1 MKLLHEFYQLPLTF
15 DVEQLQKEVL
25 ALDESQWIEHPDR
38 FKGNA
43 SIPLVS
49 VNGEINNDFN
59 GPMQV
64 TQSLNN
70 SPYIKQVIASFGE
83 VVGRSRLMRLAPD
96 CEVPIHSDTN
106 YHWYKRVRIHIPIIT
121 DENVLFYCADKHV
134 NMQAGQAWIFDSW
147 KYHRVHNGGK
157 TLRVHLVID
166 IAGSSKFWQMVENS
180 RIPFSKNTPTAF
192 ETNLLKYNSQS
203 KTPIYTEK
211 FNTPLVM
218 TPGEMDG
225 LVNDVINEALCV
237 ETNSDKDMSLLKTIG
252 DQLKYDW
259 RSLWA
264 LYGETEAG
272 WPHYQNLRMS
282 ILNQVKT
289 FNSEFIANNDAPIK
303 QIFIYCVLMPA
314 LNIGLANQKNS
325 G

>member
-1 MKLLHEFYQLPLTF
+1 MKLPHEFYQLPLAF
-15 DVEQLQKEVL
+15 DVKQLQKEVL
-25 ALDESQWIEHPDR
+25 ALDECQWIEHPDR

-64 TQSLNN
+64 TQSLNDL
-70 SPYIKQVIASFGE
+70 PYHKQVIASFGE
-83 VVGRSRLMRLAPD
+83 IIGRSRLMRLAPG

-121 DENVLFYCADKHV
+121 DENVLFYCEDKHV
-134 NMQAGQAWIFDSW
+134 NMEVGQAWIFDSW
-147 KYHRVHNGGK
+147 KYHRVHNGGN

-166 IAGSSKFWQMVENS
+166 IAGSSRFWKLLENS
-180 RIPFSKNTPTAF
+180 YVPFDVNASADFKAHFLAYDLHHRTT
-192 ETNLLKYNSQS
+192 
-203 KTPIYTEK
+203 IHTEK

-225 LVNDVINEALCV
+225 LINDVFNDALTV
-237 ETNSDKDMSLLKTIG
+237 KTNRGSDIKLLKEIT

-259 RSLWA
+259 RSLWSF
-264 LYGETEAG
+264 YGESEAG
-272 WPHYQNLRMS
+272 WPNYQKLRMF
-282 ILNQVKT
+282 ILKQVNT
-289 FNSEFIANNDAPIK
+289 FASDFVAGNSAPIK
-303 QIFIYCVLMPA
+303 EIFIYCILMPA
-314 LNIGLANQKNS
+314 LNVEMAEQIK
-325 G
+325 

>member
-1 MKLLHEFYQLPLTF
+1 MKLPHEFYLLPLTF
-15 DVEQLQKEVL
+15 DVEQLTKEVL
-25 ALDESQWIEHPDR
+25 ALEDEQWIDHPDK
-38 FKGNA
+38 FNGNA
-43 SIPLVS
+43 SIPLIS

-64 TQSLNN
+64 TQFLNN
-70 SPYIKQVIASFGE
+70 SPYLKQVISSFGE

-121 DENVLFYCADKHV
+121 DENVIFYCGDKHV
-134 NMQAGQAWIFDSW
+134 NMKAGQAWIFDSW
-147 KYHRVHNGGK
+147 KYHRVHNGGN

-166 IAGSSKFWQMVENS
+166 IAGSNKFWQMVDNS
-180 RIPFSKNTPTAF
+180 YIPFTS
-192 ETNLLKYNSQS
+192 TNSSNIKTNFLKYNTQN
-203 KTPIYTEK
+203 KFPIYTEK

-225 LVNDVINEALCV
+225 LVSDVINEALNV
-237 ETNSDKDMSLLKTIG
+237 KTNKNNDIELLQKIG
-252 DQLKYDW
+252 KQLKYDW

-264 LYGETEAG
+264 LYGESEAG
-272 WPHYQNLRMS
+272 WPHYQQLRMS

-289 FNSEFIANNDAPIK
+289 FENSFIASNDAPIK
-303 QIFIYCVLMPA
+303 QIFIYCVLMAA
-314 LNIGLANQKNS
+314 LNVQLVNKKKQS
-325 G
+325 